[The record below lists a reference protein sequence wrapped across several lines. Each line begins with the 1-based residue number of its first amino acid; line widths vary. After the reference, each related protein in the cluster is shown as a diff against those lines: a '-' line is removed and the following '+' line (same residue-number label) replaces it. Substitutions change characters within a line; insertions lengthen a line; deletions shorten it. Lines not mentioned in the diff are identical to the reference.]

1 MTDDRWMDRVWER
14 VRRMT
19 TATPPPKAAD
29 RRRMTRLRREVRRLA
44 TPPPPPVASPKPK
57 GGRHDR

>member
-19 TATPPPKAAD
+19 TATPSPKAAD
-29 RRRMTRLRREVRRLA
+29 RRRMTRLRREVRRLVTA
-44 TPPPPPVASPKPK
+44 RARPQ
-57 GGRHDR
+57 GRTRRRTAAP